1 MSSRANAMLL
11 FNPVCVLAPIDDL
24 NSWPTDQAKMNRRMG
39 GDNASVLSPAHHV
52 SKSSAPCVL
61 FHGTAD
67 TSVPYATAE
76 KFAENMNAAG
86 ARCKLVGYPLSTFL
100 GGSSSLW
107 DLRFGT
113 GVYLETGACA
123 RFIHDWMTP
132 IP

>member
-1 MSSRANAMLL
+1 MLL

-52 SKSSAPCVL
+52 STSSAPCVL

-67 TSVPYATAE
+67 TALPYATAE

-86 ARCKLVGYPLSTFL
+86 ARRKLVGDPLSTFL
-100 GGSSSLW
+100 GEAHPFGICDLELEFIWRLELAPASS
-107 DLRFGT
+107 RAG
-113 GVYLETGACA
+113 
-123 RFIHDWMTP
+123 
-132 IP
+132 

>member
-1 MSSRANAMLL
+1 MLL

-52 SKSSAPCVL
+52 STSSAPCVL

-67 TSVPYATAE
+67 TALPYATAE

-86 ARCKLVGYPLSTFL
+86 ARCKLVGDPLSTFL
-100 GGSSSLW
+100 GEAHPFGICDLELEVIWRLELAPASS
-107 DLRFGT
+107 RAG
-113 GVYLETGACA
+113 
-123 RFIHDWMTP
+123 
-132 IP
+132 